1 MTITL
6 NGQPSEVPDGTTIA
20 QAVTRI
26 TSQDKGIA
34 VAVNGEVVPRAAWSR
49 PLADTDRL
57 EVVTAVQG
65 G

>member
-6 NGQPSEVPDGTTIA
+6 NGQPSEVPEGTTVA
-20 QAVTRI
+20 QAVTQI

-34 VAVNGEVVPRAAWSR
+34 VAVNGEVIPRAAWSR
-49 PLADTDRL
+49 PLAGADRL